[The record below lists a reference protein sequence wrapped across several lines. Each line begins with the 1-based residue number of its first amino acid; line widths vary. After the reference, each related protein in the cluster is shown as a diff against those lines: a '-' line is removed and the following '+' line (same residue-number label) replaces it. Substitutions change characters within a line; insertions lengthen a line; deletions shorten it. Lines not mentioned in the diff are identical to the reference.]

1 MFIIASA
8 DRNYGIGNK
17 GGLLCRVSAD
27 MKNFRALTEG
37 KTVILGSKTLATF
50 PGGRPLKKRRN
61 IIMSRRQEY
70 TVEGAEVVHSL
81 EELLAL
87 PGISDAAVIGG
98 EGIYRLLLPYCDR
111 AVITEFDAE
120 FPADAFLPKIPDL
133 PGWEKE
139 SESETFYAAENDSVP
154 GMAWR
159 IVTYK
164 NNSPKSIVR

>member
-1 MFIIASA
+1 MKAIAVV
-8 DRNYGIGNK
+8 DKNWGIGK
-17 GGLLCRVSAD
+17 EGGLLFSLPAD
-27 MKNFRALTEG
+27 MKFFRETTTGATVVMG
-37 KTVILGSKTLATF
+37 KKTLASF
-50 PGGRPLKKRRN
+50 PGGRPLKNRRN

-139 SESETFYAAENDSVP
+139 SESGTFYAAENDSSP
-154 GMAWR
+154 GTAWR
-159 IVTYK
+159 IVTYT
-164 NNSPKSIVR
+164 NRSPRSIVQ